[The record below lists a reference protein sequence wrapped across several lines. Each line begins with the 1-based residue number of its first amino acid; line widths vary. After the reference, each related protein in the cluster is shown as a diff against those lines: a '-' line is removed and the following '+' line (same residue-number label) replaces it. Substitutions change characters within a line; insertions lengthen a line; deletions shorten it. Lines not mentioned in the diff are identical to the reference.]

1 MSAMTF
7 FYQECPVC
15 GRSLRVAVKYFGKP
29 MLCSH
34 CGGEF
39 RAGDFCGHH
48 PVPEG
53 ESRRMDADQGAVI
66 LHAHFGAA
74 EMGEV

>member
-29 MLCSH
+29 MSCSH

-39 RAGDFCGHH
+39 HAGDFLGHASH
-48 PVPEG
+48 DS
-53 ESRRMDADQGAVI
+53 ESRRIDPEQNPVI
-66 LHAHFGAA
+66 LHAHFGAP
-74 EMGEV
+74 ELGEV